1 MSFDLKKF
9 QAVSAQQVTRR
20 YNKFKDHDER
30 PGTRKRFKPYFQ
42 ALSAITGSGKTPML
56 AQSVAE
62 IRLLL
67 TINPIVLWM
76 SKARTVVSQTYLNFS
91 VGGKYSSLIDGF
103 KVINIKDLNLADI
116 NDTSQPL
123 LITLTTGLFNN
134 KDKEEGALNLFQENP
149 DRFGN
154 QSPWEALKN
163 RPVGKERRPL
173 IVVYD
178 EAHNLSDQQT
188 KLLEELEP
196 EAYLVASATLK
207 YPPEF
212 DRNVITPFN
221 SWAVDYMK
229 DEPVPLT
236 TQVDSKAVVEEGLI
250 KRNIHFDG
258 TTANM
263 EKCLDDLLGT
273 YQYLKK
279 EAAYYGITPKAIY
292 VCNTNIN
299 EDGDKDDPKLPFNQR
314 KAPPIKIWKYLVDKG
329 IDPNTIA
336 VYTSELSID
345 KTNKPKEFHL
355 FGSKDDD
362 FYKFQEGNYKHIIF
376 NQSLQEGWDDPE
388 CYLGYIDKSIES
400 KVRVEQIIGRVLR
413 QPKVTHYPN
422 PALNTAHFYIRVD
435 RRDSFGNTVDAVKN
449 KLANELN
456 DDAITSTFTE
466 GNFETPEEISPKS
479 DAPLLGLVN
488 IDSGEAKEKINAI
501 LRKLTNI
508 KEDDTAT
515 QGKSETSTRVLD
527 VQTGDLIERQNW
539 TIELNQ
545 TRKVRL
551 RWLITTRIRER
562 SHRVLLITETSDK
575 SFDVPV
581 QFGSLIDDQIVEKVE
596 EAISVYKTE
605 ANLDYNSDDE
615 YVFPTIRIRPSKAT
629 TFRNSIYP
637 KYSGLNDFERTFA
650 KALDS
655 KDIIWHRNH
664 SSSGGYSI
672 PLLDDGQ
679 TANFYPDFLV
689 WKNDLIISLDTKGKH
704 ILDEAIKRKL
714 FDIKEFRTTK
724 IITRFITKGKQN
736 TRDEKASSEG
746 YTVWKFRN
754 NAEYAVTCESIDD
767 AVDECLKE

>member
-9 QAVSAQQVTRR
+9 QAVSAQQITRR
-20 YNKFKDHDER
+20 YSKYANHDER
-30 PGTRKRFKPYFQ
+30 PGTRKRSKPYFQ

-67 TINPIVLWM
+67 NINPIVLWM
-76 SKARTVVSQTYLNFS
+76 SKARTVVSQTYLNFT
-91 VGGKYSSLIDGF
+91 VGGKYASLIDGF
-103 KVINIKDLNLADI
+103 KVINIKDLSLSDI
-116 NDTSQPL
+116 NDTNKPL

-149 DRFGN
+149 DKFGN

-163 RPVGKERRPL
+163 RLVKGERRPL

-207 YPPEF
+207 YPAEF
-212 DRNVITPFN
+212 ERNVRNPFN
-221 SWAVDYMK
+221 NWAMDYMK
-229 DEPVPLT
+229 DELAPLT
-236 TQVDSKAVVEEGLI
+236 TQVDSKAVVAEGLV

-263 EKCLDDLLGT
+263 EKCLDDLLST
-273 YQYLKK
+273 FSYLEK
-279 EAAYYGITPKAIY
+279 EAAYHGITPKSIY

-336 VYTSELSID
+336 VYTSELKIEKS
-345 KTNKPKEFHL
+345 NQPKDFHL

-362 FYKFQEGNYKHIIF
+362 FYKFQEGDFRHIIF

-435 RRDSFGNTVDAVKN
+435 KRDSFGNTVDAVKE
-449 KLANELN
+449 KLANELS
-456 DDAITSTFTE
+456 DDAITSSFIE
-466 GNFETPEEISPKS
+466 SDFETPEEVSPKQPT
-479 DAPLLGLVN
+479 PLLGRVN

-501 LRKLTNI
+501 LKSLTNI
-508 KEDDTAT
+508 KEGDSST
-515 QGKSETSTRVLD
+515 QGKSENSWRILD
-527 VQTGDLIERQNW
+527 VETGDLVEKQNW
-539 TIELNQ
+539 TAELTE

-575 SFDVPV
+575 SFDIPV
-581 QFGSLIDDQIVEKVE
+581 QFGSLVDEHIISKVE
-596 EAISVYKTE
+596 GAIETYKTE

-615 YVFPTIRIRPSKAT
+615 YTFPTIRIRPSKAVS
-629 TFRNSIYP
+629 FKNAIYQ
-637 KYSGLNDFERTFA
+637 KYSGLNEFERNFA

-655 KDIIWHRNH
+655 KNVIWHRNH
-664 SSSGGYSI
+664 SSNGGYNI
-672 PLLDDGQ
+672 PLLDDGI
-679 TANFYPDFLV
+679 TANFFPDFLV
-689 WKNDLIISLDTKGKH
+689 WKEDLIISLDTKGKH

-714 FDIKEFRTTK
+714 FDIKEIRTTK
-724 IITRFITKGKQN
+724 IITRFITKGKQSN
-736 TRDEKASSEG
+736 RNDKPTKEG
-746 YTVWKFRN
+746 YTVWKFKN
-754 NAEYAVTCESIDD
+754 NQEYAVQCETIDD